1 MGRIVGTV
9 EEQLDLEKLK
19 EEEGIKKA
27 IAELESAIR
36 RDEFSSTV
44 YGRLLLK
51 LGFDKYVEA
60 LEEYLSLELVTHKKK
75 EQALLRLL
83 CDDVKS
89 IAYVSLLECI
99 NSSAT
104 TKSLSF
110 TATQIVLK
118 LKDAFLFNKL
128 KADNPKLHTYLGT
141 QFRKA
146 NRRQKRVLIQKH
158 IKKLYRLGAE
168 VEDKSLMIRLG
179 TTLIDVL
186 EKSGANIIRVGKTSK
201 VKSGVSTY
209 VNTIH
214 LTEEATD
221 IIKSLEVGTMA
232 LENVNKLPMIVPPKD
247 WSTPTNGGFLRGRNF
262 LFTVKSSDVSK
273 HLRKNR
279 YQKVYPVINKL
290 QKTKW
295 RVNVRVLE
303 LVRHIFDN
311 NLIDPKSPDKAPY
324 LFGNLPVRDVYS
336 ADDFIRKDMYPTWH
350 EYNKE
355 REQINIRATATN
367 SKRLELLL
375 TLSVAEKMQKY
386 EGIYYPYILD
396 YRGRVYSDVN
406 FLTPQGQHYTKAML
420 EFGDG
425 EVLDK
430 NGIFW
435 LKVHLANTY
444 GLDKKPY
451 EERVKWVD
459 DNEEM
464 ILRVAF
470 DPTDNFSDWVWCDSP
485 FEFFAACD
493 AYMRSRMGEPVH
505 LAIQLDA
512 TCSGIQMYSG
522 LLRDREG
529 ALSVNVI
536 GDTRNDIYQMVADRV
551 NKHLEDNNFSQ
562 WIDYIDGE
570 GKEHTLHAEPVGR
583 SMIGNITRKIVKRNV
598 MTVPYSV
605 TRKGMSNQLWDMIDE
620 ASLKG
625 QEFWQGDKWVANK
638 ILTQLNH
645 RSIYEIID
653 GARKGQEYLVELSKT
668 LDDSA
673 TWKGVLYD
681 FPVRQTALSMKE
693 KRVQTIYGSLS
704 INVETPKLNRM
715 RQANSIAPNFVHN
728 IDSTLLMY
736 CIEHMSTQ
744 IGVIHDCFLVHPNDG
759 YEIQECYKEGF
770 VAVMEADPLRNIQK
784 QLDPEGLVEFPEYG
798 DLDLNEVRDSKYI
811 IS

>member
-1 MGRIVGTV
+1 MVRVIGTV
-9 EEQLDLEKLK
+9 EEQIDLEKLK

-27 IAELESAIR
+27 VQELENAIK

-60 LEEYLSLELVTHKKK
+60 LEEYLQLEFKSHKKK
-75 EQALLRLL
+75 EQALLKLL

-89 IAYVSLLECI
+89 VAYVSLLECI

-118 LKDAFLFNKL
+118 LKDAFLVNKL
-128 KADNPKLHTYLGT
+128 KADNPKLHTYLGY

-146 NRRQKRVLIQKH
+146 NRRQKRLLIDKH
-158 IKKLYRLGAE
+158 IKKLYKLGSE
-168 VEDKSLMIRLG
+168 VEDKSLIIRLG
-179 TTLIDVL
+179 TALIDVL
-186 EKSGANIIRVGKTSK
+186 EKSGANIIKVARTSK
-201 VKSGVSTY
+201 IKSGVSTY
-209 VNTIH
+209 VKTIH
-214 LTEEATD
+214 LTDDATE

-262 LFTVKSSDVSK
+262 LFTVKSNDVSK

-279 YQKVYPVINKL
+279 YEKIYPVINRL
-290 QKTKW
+290 QQTKW

-303 LVRHIFDN
+303 LVRHIFDS
-311 NLIDPKSPDKAPY
+311 NLVDPLSPAKAPY
-324 LFGNLPVRDVYS
+324 LYGELPVRDSYK
-336 ADDFIRKDMYPTWH
+336 ADDFINKEEFETWH
-350 EYNKE
+350 AYNKE

-386 EGIYYPYILD
+386 EGIYYPYVMD

-425 EVLDK
+425 RVLDET
-430 NGIFW
+430 GMHW

-451 EERVKWVD
+451 DERVQWVD
-459 DNEEM
+459 DNKDM
-464 ILRVAF
+464 ILRVAS
-470 DPTDNFSDWVWCDSP
+470 DPTDNFADWVWCDSP

-493 AYMRSRMGEPVH
+493 AYMRGLMGEPVH

-529 ALSVNVI
+529 AESVNVV
-536 GDTRNDIYQMVADRV
+536 GENRQDIYQMVADKV
-551 NKHLEDNNFSQ
+551 NQHLRDNNFSQ
-562 WIDYIDGE
+562 WIEYIDGE
-570 GKEHTLHAEPVGR
+570 GKTHSLHAEPVGK
-583 SMIGNITRKIVKRNV
+583 SMAGNITRSIVKRNV

-625 QEFWQGDKWVANK
+625 QEFWVGDKWVANK

-653 GARKGQEYLVELSKT
+653 GARKGQEYLVALSRE

-673 TWKGVLYD
+673 TWNGVLYD

-728 IDSTLLMY
+728 IDSTVLMY

-759 YEIQECYKEGF
+759 SEIQECYKEGF
-770 VAVMEADPLRNIQK
+770 IAVMEADPLRNIQE
-784 QLDPEGLVEFPEYG
+784 QLDPEGKVAFPEYG
-798 DLDLNEVRDSKYI
+798 TLDLNEVRDSKYI